1 MYTRERVAQHVA
13 PPPCIN
19 SVNCQFASFDVRPG
33 KRNPIRNRHR
43 GLLFRR
49 ISRSKIR
56 ISSQT
61 RPFPFLFH
69 YFFIIAFLLPSL
81 AFVSAPLS
89 GGERQS
95 FRISF
100 PGYILLDYNLFRVF
114 LLFFSSLGSRSEFR
128 FNSSRRPRKL
138 KFLQKSFEQLRLLN

>member
-61 RPFPFLFH
+61 RPFPFSLFF
-69 YFFIIAFLLPSL
+69 YYRVSSSL
-81 AFVSAPLS
+81 ASFRFRAAL
-89 GGERQS
+89 GER
-95 FRISF
+95 
-100 PGYILLDYNLFRVF
+100 GNLFEF
-114 LLFFSSLGSRSEFR
+114 LFQIISSLIITFSAFFSYSSPVGLGSRSE